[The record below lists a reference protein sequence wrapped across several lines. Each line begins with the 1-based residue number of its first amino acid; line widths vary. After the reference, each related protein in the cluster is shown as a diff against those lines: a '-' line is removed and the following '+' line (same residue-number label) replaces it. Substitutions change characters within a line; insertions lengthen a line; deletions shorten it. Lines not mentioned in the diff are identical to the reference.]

1 MKRLLRVLLWIVGVL
16 AVLLAVAAWL
26 LYAPRPPE
34 PALSGRP
41 VGQEIRVGALDRRY
55 LLYAPARPQPA
66 PPLLV
71 VFHGSMGSPGEIR
84 VHTGYGFD
92 RLADRDGFLV
102 AYPQGFEGNWNDCR
116 RTADFPARRLGID
129 DLGFFD
135 ALVERLHR
143 ERNVDPG
150 RVFVAGVSNGGSF
163 VLRLALERPDRVAG
177 GAVFAA
183 SLPTDANNVCE
194 RRGTP
199 PPILFVNGTRDPIN
213 PFDGGE
219 VTLFGFSSRGE
230 VRSAAASAGWFAT
243 REAARGPVTRRID
256 PADRSDPTWVERRL
270 WRGPRGEVELLAV
283 IGGGH
288 VVPQRAYRP
297 PRLLGRV
304 TSAIDGPA
312 EAWNFFRRQPRRE
325 SPPAA
330 PG

>member
-1 MKRLLRVLLWIVGVL
+1 MKRFFRILVWIAGI
-16 AVLLAVAAWL
+16 AAILLAVAVYL

-34 PALSGRP
+34 PILGGGAVR
-41 VGQEIRVGALDRRY
+41 QDIRIAARDRHY
-55 LLYAPARPQPA
+55 LLYAPTRTQPA

-84 VHTGYGFD
+84 AQTGYGFD

-102 AYPQGFEGNWNDCR
+102 VYPQGYEGNWNDCR
-116 RTADFPARRLGID
+116 RAADFPARQLRID
-129 DLGFFD
+129 DVGFFE
-135 ALVERLHR
+135 ALVARLHR
-143 ERNVDPG
+143 ERNVDLG

-163 VLRLALERPDRVAG
+163 VLRLALERPDRIAG
-177 GAVFAA
+177 AAVFAA
-183 SLPTDANNVCE
+183 SLPTDSNNVCAA
-194 RRGTP
+194 RSPP

-219 VTLFGFSSRGE
+219 VTLFGFASRGE
-230 VRSAAASAGWFAT
+230 VRSAIDSVRWFAA
-243 REAARGPVTRRID
+243 REGARGPVTDRID

-270 WRGPRGEVELLAV
+270 WRGPRGEVALLAV

-304 TSAIDGPA
+304 THAIDGPA
-312 EAWNFFRRQPRRE
+312 EAWSFFRRQPRRE
-325 SPPAA
+325 SPQAA
-330 PG
+330 LR